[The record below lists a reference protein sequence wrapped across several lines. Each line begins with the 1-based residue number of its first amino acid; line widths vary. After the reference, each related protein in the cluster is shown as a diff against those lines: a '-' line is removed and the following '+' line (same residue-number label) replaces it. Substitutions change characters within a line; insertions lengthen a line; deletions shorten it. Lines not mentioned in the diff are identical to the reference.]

1 MVNQRMLSRQISLAC
16 AGLLVSALLV
26 PGIASAQNST
36 ATLRGHITAP
46 QGQVPTDVVA
56 TNTATGFVNKSKV
69 TADGNYTLVGL
80 APGSYNIVA
89 SGNGSSANQTV
100 AVHVGQSLTLN
111 LDTAAA
117 AAAPSTANATNL
129 SGVTVSAASL
139 FETRTSEVAQNV
151 SQAQIA
157 NLPQNERNFLDF
169 AQLVPGVT
177 ISHDPNSKSFSS
189 GGQSAENVNV
199 FIDGASQRNDIL
211 KGGLVG
217 QDSSRGNP
225 FSQEAIAEYRVL
237 TQNYKAEYEQAG
249 TAIITAVTKS
259 GSNEFHGTV
268 YDYFQNQAMI
278 SQDSF
283 DKKNHVKKADYKRQQ
298 RGFNLGGPIFKDELE
313 FFVNYEERKDT
324 ALENVTITDPAF
336 SQYNGTFSAPFHE
349 KSYFG
354 KLSWQP
360 NQDNNID
367 LSYSD
372 RKDNEVLGFGG
383 TTVYDGRQNRKNNV
397 SDLVLKWET
406 RGDTWTNDA
415 LFDSGHYTWSPVA
428 AEPNLVQQ
436 NYEGTAI
443 LGGASGLQNKSQDQT
458 TVRDDLTFTGLSW
471 HGDHTVK
478 MGVKY
483 ASYSLSLLQNNNAVP
498 SYSYNV
504 SQPGGFVSPYRA
516 AYSPF
521 GTGADIH
528 DSQLGV
534 YVQDDWDVTQRLQL
548 NLGVRWDYET
558 NALDKNYVTPVSQYA
573 VLQYNG
579 LQDNI
584 STGHNRKPQ
593 KDEIQPRLGFSLDVS
608 KDGDASTTVFG
619 GAGRYFSR
627 TPYDWLSQEP
637 IHSQVPSYTFLFS
650 PGGTTPGTIA
660 WDPRY
665 LTAAGLNQIIGSGQA
680 GFSNEIDTINNNT
693 KAPYTDQFSVGIK
706 QVLGDWTGSLT
717 LSRVLGYRQ
726 FSWIW
731 GNRVPGPGFNLTNPP
746 GAAVSYVVL
755 SNAYKKTQSSS
766 VLVGI
771 SKPYTTASGWGLDI
785 AYTYQRA
792 HQSGNDNYS
801 LDYADPSGYPRDY
814 VGPKHN
820 LVVSGQVHG
829 PWDTRFSAIATY
841 NSGTPYTYS
850 LGYNGNDATG
860 LVACDYNCAQYIN
873 GRYGRPYINLD
884 LAVSKEWRW
893 GDSQALQL
901 RFDVFNALN
910 RDVINGYNGNFYH
923 FGDFATPDPTFGQ
936 TTSADPNQTRRFQIG
951 VRYSF

>member
-1 MVNQRMLSRQISLAC
+1 MVKQRMLSRQISLAC
-16 AGLLVSALLV
+16 AGLLVTTLLL
-26 PGIASAQNST
+26 PGLASAQNST

-46 QGQVPTDVVA
+46 QGQVPTQVVA
-56 TNTATGFVNKSKV
+56 TNTATGFVNRSKV
-69 TADGNYTLVGL
+69 TADGNYTLVSL

-89 SGNGSSANQTV
+89 SGNGSSATQTV

-111 LDTAAA
+111 LNTTATAPAA
-117 AAAPSTANATNL
+117 STANATNL
-129 SGVTVSAASL
+129 QGVTVSAASL
-139 FETRTSEVAQNV
+139 FEARTSEVAQNV

-157 NLPQNERNFLDF
+157 NLPQNERNFMSF

-177 ISHDPNSKSFSS
+177 ISHDPNAKSFSS

-225 FSQEAIAEYRVL
+225 FSQEAVAEYRVL

-259 GSNEFHGTV
+259 GSNDFHGTI
-268 YDYFQNQAMI
+268 YDYFQNQGMLA
-278 SQDSF
+278 QDSF
-283 DKKNHVKKADYKRQQ
+283 DKKNHVKKPEYKRQQ
-298 RGFNLGGPIFKDELE
+298 RGFNIGGPIIKDQLE
-313 FFVNYEERKDT
+313 FFINYEERKDA
-324 ALENVTITDPAF
+324 ALQNVTINDPRF

-349 KSYFG
+349 KSWFG

-360 NQDNNID
+360 NEDNSVD

-372 RKDNEVLGFGG
+372 RKDNETLGFGG
-383 TTVYDGRQNRKNNV
+383 TTAYQGRQQRQNNV
-397 SDLVLKWET
+397 GDLLLKWET
-406 RGDTWTNDA
+406 NGNGWTND
-415 LFDSGHYTWSPVA
+415 LLLDSGRYKFNPSG
-428 AEPNLVQQ
+428 AEPDLIQQ
-436 NYEGTAI
+436 NYEGTATI
-443 LGGASGLQNKSQDQT
+443 GGATGLQNKSQSQVT
-458 TVRDDLTFTGLSW
+458 LRDDLTFTGLSW

-478 MGVKY
+478 VGVKY
-483 ASYSLSLLQNNNAVP
+483 SDYSLDLLQNNNAIP

-504 SQPGGFVSPYRA
+504 SQPGGFTSPYRA
-516 AYSPF
+516 VYSPL
-521 GTGADIH
+521 GTGIH
-528 DSQLGV
+528 VHDNQLGL
-534 YVQDDWDVTQRLQL
+534 YAQDDWDVTERLQL
-548 NLGVRWDYET
+548 NLGLRWDYET
-558 NALDKNYVTPVSQYA
+558 NALDKGYVTPASQVA
-573 VLQYNG
+573 VLEYNG
-579 LQDNI
+579 LQNNI
-584 STGHNRKPQ
+584 SDGHSRKPQ
-593 KDEIQPRLGFSLDVS
+593 KDQIQPRLGFSLDVS

-627 TPYDWLSQEP
+627 TPYDWISQEP
-637 IHSQVPSYTFLFS
+637 IHSQVPNYTFLFS
-650 PGGTTPGTIA
+650 PDGSVPGTIA
-660 WDPRY
+660 WDPKY
-665 LTAAGLNQIIGSGQA
+665 LTVAGLDQIIGSSTA
-680 GFSNEIDTINNNT
+680 GFSNEIDTINNHT

-726 FSWIW
+726 FTWVW
-731 GNRVPGPGFNLTNPP
+731 GNRVPGPGFNLINPP

-771 SKPYTTASGWGLDI
+771 SKPYTTASGWGMDI

-792 HQSGNDNYS
+792 RQSGNDNYS
-801 LDYADPSGYPRDY
+801 LDYADPTGYTHDY

-820 LVVSGQVHG
+820 LVISGQVHG

-841 NSGTPYTYS
+841 NSGAPYSYS
-850 LGYNGNDATG
+850 MGYNGNDATG
-860 LVACDYNCAQYIN
+860 LIACDYNCAQVIN

-884 LAVSKEWRW
+884 MAVSKEWRW
-893 GDSQALQL
+893 GQSQALQL
-901 RFDVFNALN
+901 RLDVFNVLN
-910 RDVINGYNGNFYH
+910 RDVINGYSSNFYH
-923 FGDFATPDPTFGQ
+923 FGNFATPDPTFGQ

-951 VRYSF
+951 ARYSF